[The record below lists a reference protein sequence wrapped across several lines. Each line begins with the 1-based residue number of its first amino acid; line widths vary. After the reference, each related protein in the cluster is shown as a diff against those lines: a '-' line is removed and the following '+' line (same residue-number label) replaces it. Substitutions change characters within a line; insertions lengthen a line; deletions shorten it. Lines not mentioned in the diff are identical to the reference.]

1 MNINWRKIKEIILDV
16 IEFIAYF
23 LITIIILSSLGVWLP
38 FANDKAQLDN
48 ISDKTWN
55 DLPWNLIT
63 YSIAI
68 VMVSFIDRL
77 RYLFKITNKFKR
89 NEREF
94 LFLLIVLLIGGYLI
108 YTSLVDSKFNRL
120 QDSITAAIS
129 FTILAWIVWI
139 YVRLRNPSYDNY
151 STLGGEIV

>member
-1 MNINWRKIKEIILDV
+1 MKINWRKIKEVIFDV
-16 IEFIAYF
+16 IEFIIYF

-38 FANDKAQLDN
+38 FANDKAQLDK
-48 ISDKTWN
+48 ISDKTWD

-94 LFLLIVLLIGGYLI
+94 LFLLIVLIVGGYLI
-108 YTSLVDSKFNRL
+108 YTSLVDSKFKRL
-120 QDSITAAIS
+120 QDSISAAMS

-139 YVRLRNPSYDNY
+139 YVRLKNPSYDNY
-151 STLGGEIV
+151 STLGGEIE

>member
-1 MNINWRKIKEIILDV
+1 MNINWRKVKENTFNV

-23 LITIIILSSLGVWLP
+23 LITIIVLSSLGVWLP
-38 FANDKAQLDN
+38 FANDKAQIDT
-48 ISDKTWN
+48 ISEKTWN

-94 LFLLIVLLIGGYLI
+94 LFLLIVLCLGAYLI
-108 YTSLVDSKFNRL
+108 YSSLVDSKFNRL
-120 QDSITAAIS
+120 HDSISAAIS

-151 STLGGEIV
+151 SSLGGKIT

>member
-1 MNINWRKIKEIILDV
+1 MTINWRKIKEAILNV
-16 IEFIAYF
+16 IEFVTYF
-23 LITIIILSSLGVWLP
+23 VITVIILSSLGVWLP
-38 FANDKAQLDN
+38 FANDKAQLDK
-48 ISDKTWN
+48 ISDKTWT

-68 VMVSFIDRL
+68 VMVSFVDRL

-94 LFLLIVLLIGGYLI
+94 LFLLFVLIIGGFLVYN
-108 YTSLVDSKFNRL
+108 SLVDSKFNRH
-120 QDSITAAIS
+120 QDSISKAIY

-139 YVRLRNPSYDNY
+139 YVKLRNPSYDNY
-151 STLGGEIV
+151 STLGGEIA